1 MKSMSIIVL
10 AAVVCGTGQALAQS
24 APEIT
29 ISSDTV
35 SLGGVATV
43 DLSISG
49 LGSGTQLGGYDLN
62 VGFNP
67 GIVSFASAAF
77 GDPKLG
83 DQLNLEGFG
92 TFSSAMAGAGTVDL
106 AELSFDS
113 AAALQSS
120 QASAFTMVQLTFD
133 TKSAGTSA
141 LELSVNAVSDAFGN
155 SLSPALSNGSI
166 MVTGG
171 KMAAPEMDPAS
182 ALAALTLLAGSLAV
196 AWSRGRGLRDA
207 RPLHASV
214 TCAGN
219 PCA

>member
-1 MKSMSIIVL
+1 MKSMSVIALAALIFSASPVL
-10 AAVVCGTGQALAQS
+10 AQGG
-24 APEIT
+24 PEIT

-35 SLGGVATV
+35 SAGGIATV

-92 TFSSAMAGAGTVDL
+92 TFSSATPGSGTVDL

-113 AAALQSS
+113 AAVLQAS
-120 QASAFTMVQLTFD
+120 QASAFTLVQLTFD
-133 TKSAGTSA
+133 AKSRGTSA
-141 LELSVNAVSDAFGN
+141 LDLSVNAVSDAFGN
-155 SLSPALSNGSI
+155 SFTPPLSNGSI
-166 MVTGG
+166 IVTGG
-171 KMAAPEMDPAS
+171 SAAPEIDATS
-182 ALAALTLLAGSLAV
+182 AFAALTLLAGSLAV
-196 AWSRGRGLRDA
+196 VRSRA
-207 RPLHASV
+207 RASV
-214 TCAGN
+214 RRILIRWA
-219 PCA
+219 